1 VKASPPHAEQLRRA
15 WCVQFAGICFGA
27 LNFVSMSLFR
37 EKALTAYFTEL
48 PESPVGKGQ

>member
-1 VKASPPHAEQLRRA
+1 MREGIATAEQPRRA

-37 EKALTAYFTEL
+37 EKTLKAYFTDT
-48 PESPVGKGQ
+48 PKDPVATGQ